1 MRGAML
7 VIGLCL
13 AVGATAAQSGGTAPG
28 TPAAVT
34 LPPDLD
40 RVLRDYESAWRDGD
54 GARMGTLFTED
65 GFAIQSGRPIARGR
79 AAIAGG
85 ITRPGGALQLIAYA
99 YATSGE
105 IGHIVGGYR
114 YPESKGP
121 GGRFVLAL
129 RRGTD
134 GRWLIA
140 ADLDNEGP
148 R

>member
-1 MRGAML
+1 ML
-7 VIGLCL
+7 VIGVVL
-13 AVGATAAQSGGTAPG
+13 AAGAAAAQSGSTAPEP
-28 TPAAVT
+28 PAAVT
-34 LPPDLD
+34 LPAELD

-79 AAIAGG
+79 VAIAGG
-85 ITRPGGALQLIAYA
+85 ITRPGGALQLSAYA
-99 YATSGE
+99 YATSGDV
-105 IGHIVGGYR
+105 GHIVGGYR

-129 RRGTD
+129 RRDTD

-140 ADLDNEGP
+140 ADLDNAGP